1 MECFICQREITEN
14 HLRRIMAVNGKIY
27 EMCPYDTNKPDCLF
41 QFMKIER
48 FLPRGGDLNS

>member
-48 FLPRGGDLNS
+48 FLPRGGDINS